1 MHKILSRYA
10 TPLTTSLFL
19 VSLISG
25 VALFFHW
32 QGAAFRGMHEW
43 LSMLLIVP
51 FGLHIW
57 KNWRAFITYFRRPA
71 MTVSL
76 VAGLAGGLVFAWPAL
91 TSAGGSA
98 GGGNPLRAIGAA
110 LEKGPLK
117 IVAPVFGHD
126 GESLAAVLKEKG
138 YVVASVDE
146 TLEAIAKASGKGGM
160 EIVGAVAAARK

>member
-25 VALFFHW
+25 IALFFHW

-57 KNWRAFITYFRRPA
+57 KNWRAFLTYFKRPA
-71 MTVSL
+71 MAFSL
-76 VAGLAGGLVFAWPAL
+76 VLGLAGGLAFAWPAL
-91 TSAGGSA
+91 TSTQAAS
-98 GGGNPLRAIGAA
+98 GGNPIRAIGAA
-110 LEKGPLK
+110 LEKSQLK

-126 GESLAAVLKEKG
+126 GASLAAVLTAKG
-138 YVVASVDE
+138 YTVASVDQ
-146 TLEAIAKASGKGGM
+146 TLEDIAKASGKGGM
-160 EIVGAVAAARK
+160 DIVGAVAAARK